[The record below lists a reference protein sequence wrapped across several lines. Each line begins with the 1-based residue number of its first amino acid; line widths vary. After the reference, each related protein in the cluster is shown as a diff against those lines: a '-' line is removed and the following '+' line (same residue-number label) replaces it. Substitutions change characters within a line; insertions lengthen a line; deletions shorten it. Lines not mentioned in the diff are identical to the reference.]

1 MRIAGQK
8 DNSSASMGQDKT
20 ESKDPAQRKKEFIRR
35 RRHQADQDDAATK
48 VIQGMSKVAKDAFNS
63 QSVVDEETE
72 KTALG
77 QLSWKAY
84 PMLILNFV
92 LKF

>member
-8 DNSSASMGQDKT
+8 DNSSSILGQDKT

-35 RRHQADQDDAATK
+35 RRHQADQDGAATK
-48 VIQGMSKVAKDAFNS
+48 VIQGMSKVAKDAFNKS
-63 QSVVDEETE
+63 QSVEMDDETE

-77 QLSWKAY
+77 QLSWKVFSCY
-84 PMLILNFV
+84 GLF
-92 LKF
+92 